1 MTIQECADLYRV
13 STKTVRRWIADGHL
27 AAERLPGN
35 RLIRIDT
42 ASTAN
47 LTKPVGNANPKP
59 RRGMSGYLIFRKPK
73 VVSPPP
79 STSPSPSRFIVITD
93 FFAEDES

>member
-1 MTIQECADLYRV
+1 MEDFMTIQEFADLYRV
-13 STKTVRRWIADGHL
+13 STKTVRRWIANGDL

-47 LTKPVGNANPKP
+47 LTKPVGNAKPKP
-59 RRGMSGYLIFRKPK
+59 RRGISGYWTLGKPK
-73 VVSPPP
+73 IV
-79 STSPSPSRFIVITD
+79 SPSPSRVVVITD
-93 FFAEDES
+93 YFTEGES

>member
-1 MTIQECADLYRV
+1 MTIQEFADMYRV
-13 STKTVRRWIADGHL
+13 STKTVRRWIANGHL

-47 LTKPVGNANPKP
+47 LTKPVGNAKP
-59 RRGMSGYLIFRKPK
+59 NTRRSISGYLTLRKPK

-79 STSPSPSRFIVITD
+79 SRFVVVTD
-93 FFAEDES
+93 FFAEEES

>member
-1 MTIQECADLYRV
+1 MTIQEFADMYRV
-13 STKTVRRWIADGHL
+13 SPKTVRRWIAKGDL

-47 LTKPVGNANPKP
+47 LTKPVGNATPKP
-59 RRGMSGYLIFRKPK
+59 RRGISGYWTFRKPK
-73 VVSPPP
+73 AV
-79 STSPSPSRFIVITD
+79 STSSSRIVVITD
-93 FFAEDES
+93 YFTEDES

>member
-1 MTIQECADLYRV
+1 MTIQEFADMYRV
-13 STKTVRRWIADGHL
+13 STKTVRRWIANGYL

-47 LTKPVGNANPKP
+47 LTKPVGNASAKP
-59 RRGMSGYLIFRKPK
+59 RRGISGYLIFGKPK
-73 VVSPPP
+73 VVSHP
-79 STSPSPSRFIVITD
+79 SSRFVVITD